1 MSPNPEIGD
10 HGLTP
15 AGDRGHAAY
24 VLGKLAEKVELS
36 RIRAAVDWR
45 TEVEKWGN
53 RKELHDAFMYG
64 WQQMQQRSPDQGWA
78 HEYVIKT
85 PLSERRLD
93 AAQVRET
100 KGVAV
105 VVKSNEFKAG
115 YVPREEGLH
124 QLAKEEWLLAN
135 GIILESE
142 AVIRDWADLDTEV
155 AQRVQELAK
164 KFPGRYRVVEAGP
177 RDFERAVELGRPV
190 VARQAME
197 RLANAVERMRE
208 NPTLTV
214 ARDAISRFTAEVQQA
229 RERGEP
235 ISLSVLLGARD
246 DLQRLVEADRQVI
259 RDYDN
264 LALKQAN
271 VPLRQSL

>member
-1 MSPNPEIGD
+1 MSPETGD

-24 VLGKLAEKVELS
+24 VLDKLAENVTLH
-36 RIRAAVDWR
+36 RIRDAVAWR
-45 TEVEKWGN
+45 VEVDKWGN
-53 RKELHDAFMYG
+53 RKELHDAFMFG
-64 WQQMQQRSPDQGWA
+64 WQQMQGRDPADGWT

-85 PLSERRLD
+85 PFTERRLD
-93 AAQVRET
+93 AAQVRD
-100 KGVAV
+100 GVGGKFVA
-105 VVKSNEFKAG
+105 KSSEFKAG

-197 RLANAVERMRE
+197 RLATRCAA
-208 NPTLTV
+208 PFSSST
-214 ARDAISRFTAEVQQA
+214 ART
-229 RERGEP
+229 
-235 ISLSVLLGARD
+235 
-246 DLQRLVEADRQVI
+246 
-259 RDYDN
+259 
-264 LALKQAN
+264 
-271 VPLRQSL
+271 